1 MPGGFQNVLGSE
13 LCVYVLYFNVG
24 NYNYLLRMRCGK
36 LTLNVSKSLIFKM
49 IPMPSE
55 NVFLSEGDLFQTDI

>member
-13 LCVYVLYFNVG
+13 LCVCVLYFNVG
-24 NYNYLLRMRCGK
+24 NYNYLCVCGAGK

-55 NVFLSEGDLFQTDI
+55 NIFLSEGDFFQTDI